1 MMIKTLKS
9 SEISIIDENS
19 SYLGVDRKLLME
31 NAGAEVA
38 RFIIQN
44 EGDLSSKSVIVF
56 AGPGN
61 NGGDAFVA
69 ARHLAARARKIIV
82 ALIGDEDKIKT
93 LEARTNWQIIKN
105 MKISIEFVIIREAK
119 DLQKL
124 SSRLSRSDIIV
135 DGIFG
140 TGIRGD
146 IREPYRSVIEWIN
159 KSGAIVYSIDV
170 PSGID
175 PDSGA
180 GTLFVRPSFTI
191 TLHSRKP
198 FIDIRRPEE
207 IGEIIIRPIGAPVE
221 SEYLAGPGDMTEVLK
236 LSPSINE
243 VSLVGGSQIFR
254 KAIKDIATKLNIS
267 VVEQGT
273 EDSQYELIA
282 NKVLITN
289 NREKLSKEKL
299 SVYAYYVGEKENQ
312 VNLEYANLLKKLSS
326 SIGYPM
332 YECGGPDYITDGE
345 RLKTNWIEPP
355 IPCEYY
361 FGAVALFSAIFLQS
375 KIDVIYSLA
384 GASFIVRKSISEL
397 KSPTEFDEFVNKVA
411 SMLKIS
417 L

>member
-69 ARHLAARARKIIV
+69 ARHLAPRARKIIV

-159 KSGAIVYSIDV
+159 KSGAIVY
-170 PSGID
+170 
-175 PDSGA
+175 
-180 GTLFVRPSFTI
+180 
-191 TLHSRKP
+191 
-198 FIDIRRPEE
+198 
-207 IGEIIIRPIGAPVE
+207 
-221 SEYLAGPGDMTEVLK
+221 
-236 LSPSINE
+236 
-243 VSLVGGSQIFR
+243 
-254 KAIKDIATKLNIS
+254 
-267 VVEQGT
+267 
-273 EDSQYELIA
+273 
-282 NKVLITN
+282 
-289 NREKLSKEKL
+289 
-299 SVYAYYVGEKENQ
+299 
-312 VNLEYANLLKKLSS
+312 
-326 SIGYPM
+326 
-332 YECGGPDYITDGE
+332 
-345 RLKTNWIEPP
+345 
-355 IPCEYY
+355 
-361 FGAVALFSAIFLQS
+361 
-375 KIDVIYSLA
+375 
-384 GASFIVRKSISEL
+384 
-397 KSPTEFDEFVNKVA
+397 
-411 SMLKIS
+411 
-417 L
+417 